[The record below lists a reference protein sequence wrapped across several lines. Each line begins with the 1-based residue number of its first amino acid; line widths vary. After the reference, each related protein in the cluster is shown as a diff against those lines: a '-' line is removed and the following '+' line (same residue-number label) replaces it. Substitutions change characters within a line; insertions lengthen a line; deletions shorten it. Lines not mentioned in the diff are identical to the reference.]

1 MLNLD
6 LERMWESA
14 TEEEKKKAKAR
25 AELLLG
31 NLVHYPIDKKRYYID
46 DLEQVAANLLAY
58 QKEK

>member
-1 MLNLD
+1 
-6 LERMWESA
+6 MWESA